1 MERMT
6 TDETSAP
13 TPPVWA
19 VFATFL
25 AAAFA
30 ILVASVFAG
39 MVLHSLD
46 PDVPPVEALQGLKG
60 LIAGALASSTA
71 LIFTLSFAARG
82 FTLARL
88 RLVPGRERG
97 VDIAAA
103 MIGVLA
109 LGQTLDS
116 ATTLAGLGD
125 HGSMSVIRRAL
136 LGASG
141 PELFLAVITIG
152 VLAGAAEETFFRGY
166 MQSLLR
172 ERWRPALAVAVTALC
187 FGGLHLDPIHAPLAV
202 ALGVYLGFL
211 TERTG
216 SALPA
221 VACHVVNNAV
231 YTVITALV
239 GTTGGREVTL
249 ILGGVAA
256 PVFVGCILWLRW
268 SLPASPKT

>member
-1 MERMT
+1 MAT
-6 TDETSAP
+6 QTSS
-13 TPPVWA
+13 PPPSVLT
-19 VFATFL
+19 VFVTFL
-25 AAAFA
+25 IAAFA

-60 LIAGALASSTA
+60 LIAGALASSSA
-71 LIFTLSFAARG
+71 LVFTLSVAARG
-82 FTLARL
+82 LSLARL

-97 VDIAAA
+97 VDIGVA
-103 MIGVLA
+103 MLGVLA
-109 LGQTLDS
+109 LGQMLDS
-116 ATTLAGLGD
+116 ATTLVGLGD
-125 HGSMSVIRRAL
+125 SGSMLVIRRAL

-152 VLAGAAEETFFRGY
+152 VLAGAAEEAFFRGY

-172 ERWRPALAVAVTALC
+172 ERWGPALAILVTAGC
-187 FGGLHLDPIHAPLAV
+187 FGVLHLDPIHAPLAV
-202 ALGVYLGFL
+202 ALGVYLGFV

-221 VACHVVNNAV
+221 LACHVVNNSV

-239 GTTGGREVTL
+239 GTTGGRQMNIV
-249 ILGGVAA
+249 LGGVAA
-256 PVFVGCILWLRW
+256 VVFAGTILWLVR
-268 SLPASPKT
+268 SLPAPSRP